1 VLEAPRA
8 AGGGQRLSVAGADA
22 TAAAQAELLATA
34 NELYQRRALG
44 RRVARRDMS
53 LPVDP
58 SFFADAAFT
67 AALEQQGGEESRI
80 IGVGVGVAEVTKGE
94 GDSEERSGF
103 HSIVSAGEEG
113 ERSERMPTEQC
124 KRGWT
129 VFRYKVVNIL
139 HPEGTTASAGAG
151 SKQGWCQY
159 ACYVRELGRK
169 GGVERDWEYLR
180 RRSEAETYARR

>member
-1 VLEAPRA
+1 VSERDVSSLAA
-8 AGGGQRLSVAGADA
+8 AGHLVAGW
-22 TAAAQAELLATA
+22 Q
-34 NELYQRRALG
+34 G
-44 RRVARRDMS
+44 DMS
-53 LPVDP
+53 LPVDQ

-113 ERSERMPTEQC
+113 ERMPTEQC

-129 VFRYKVVNIL
+129 V
-139 HPEGTTASAGAG
+139 
-151 SKQGWCQY
+151 
-159 ACYVRELGRK
+159 RK
-169 GGVERDWEYLR
+169 
-180 RRSEAETYARR
+180 